1 MKQSEAQIQKAILD
15 YGKLKQIPM
24 RRMNVIGTPY
34 HINGK
39 TYFRKSRNIG
49 MADIHAEFMIGG
61 IPVSVWLEVKT
72 NTGILSSHQKEFR
85 DGVTSYGG
93 FYFVVR
99 SIDDV
104 LDVFNKVFD
113 TTFKRN
119 EKVFLDYRARKLRGG

>member
-34 HINGK
+34 QINGK

-49 MADIHAEFMIGG
+49 MSDIHAEFMIAG

-72 NTGILSSHQKEFR
+72 STGMLSSGQKEFR
-85 DGVTSYGG
+85 DGITNYGG

-99 SIDDV
+99 GIDDV
-104 LDVFNKVFD
+104 LDAFNKVFS
-113 TTFKRN
+113 TVVRQ
-119 EKVFLDYRARKLRGG
+119 VHSHQI